1 MRGVYNGAARDRQQI
16 LPEIGTTNIMA
27 TPSTLELLKLLAD
40 DTRWQ
45 LISELRQSDRQVG
58 ELVAQLQLPQN
69 LVSYHL
75 GVLRQ
80 AGLVHVRRSDAD
92 ARVTYYG
99 LDIERLQSVHQ
110 QIGADLQLPQLTASM
125 EAPSATVIFLCTGNS
140 ARSQMA
146 EGWLRHLS
154 GGRVLARSAGV
165 QPRSLHPLAV
175 EVMAEAGIDIGYQ
188 RAKSPEALASMRPDV
203 VVTVCDLARERC
215 PEWPGKLAQ
224 LHWSIPD
231 PVRVQGDRTT
241 ELGAFRTASN
251 ELHARVQALLA
262 SLPTLAPTGSS

>member
-1 MRGVYNGAARDRQQI
+1 MKS
-16 LPEIGTTNIMA
+16 MA

-58 ELVAQLQLPQN
+58 ELVAHLQLPQN

-80 AGLVHVRRSDAD
+80 ASLVHVRRSDAD

-99 LDIERLQSVHQ
+99 LDITRLQSVYQ
-110 QIGADLQLPQLTASM
+110 QIGADLRLPQPAANTT
-125 EAPSATVIFLCTGNS
+125 APSATVIFLCTGNS

-188 RAKSPEALASMRPDV
+188 QAKSPKALVGIIPDV
-203 VVTVCDLARERC
+203 VITVCDLARERC
-215 PEWPGKLAQ
+215 PDWPGNPTQ

-231 PVRVQGDRTT
+231 PVRVRGDRTT
-241 ELGAFRTASN
+241 ELRAFRTASD
-251 ELHARVQALLA
+251 ELHIRVQALLA
-262 SLPTLAPTGSS
+262 WLPSLPSVESS

>member
-1 MRGVYNGAARDRQQI
+1 MYNGAARDGQQI
-16 LPEIGTTNIMA
+16 LHEIGINEVMA

-75 GVLRQ
+75 GVMRQ
-80 AGLVHVRRSDAD
+80 AGLVQVRRSDAD

-99 LDIERLQSVHQ
+99 LDIERLQSAYQ

-165 QPRSLHPLAV
+165 QPRSLHPLAI

-188 RAKSPEALASMRPDV
+188 QAKSPEALTDITPNV

-215 PEWPGKLAQ
+215 PDWPGKPAQ

-231 PVRVQGDRTT
+231 PVRVRGDHTT
-241 ELGAFRTASN
+241 QLGAFRTASN